1 MIQRDAVE
9 AGSRRNKPHARAS
22 LSSLSPRPSVGRRRN
37 KPHARAS
44 LSSLLSPTCRE
55 VLWQARLVHRPADGD
70 FLRLAARRVPV
81 RPRTTASRACDRY
94 SSLLIER
101 EAVSPLRNAAA
112 SSPQRSGLFVFTHA
126 WPLLVVGKEWRCSF
140 CETLPRHLRRSGLFV
155 FTTRNVTSWWPS
167 AYKQMRP
174 ISKSKELN
182 RNRNGAYGHLNS
194 HAFMYTKKCGSA
206 FCVCA

>member
-9 AGSRRNKPHARAS
+9 RAAAETNRMRARLSR
-22 LSSLSPRPSVGRRRN
+22 LSRPDPPWAAAETNRT
-37 KPHARAS
+37 RAS

-81 RPRTTASRACDRY
+81 RPRTAASRARDRY

-101 EAVSPLRNAAA
+101 EAISPLRNAAA

-126 WPLLVVGKEWRCSF
+126 WPLLVVGKERR
-140 CETLPRHLRRSGLFV
+140 LLLLRRCRVISAGPASLSS
-155 FTTRNVTSWWPS
+155 RRATSRRGGRPRTSRCAPS
-167 AYKQMRP
+167 PRAR
-174 ISKSKELN
+174 SSTATATA
-182 RNRNGAYGHLNS
+182 RTA
-194 HAFMYTKKCGSA
+194 T
-206 FCVCA
+206 

>member
-81 RPRTTASRACDRY
+81 RPRTTESRSRDRY

-112 SSPQRSGLFVFTHA
+112 SSPHRSGLFVFTHA
-126 WPLLVVGKEWRCSF
+126 WPLLVVGKDRR
-140 CETLPRHLRRSGLFV
+140 LLLLRRCRVISAGPASLSS
-155 FTTRNVTSWWPS
+155 RRATSRRGGRPRTSRCAPS
-167 AYKQMRP
+167 PRAR
-174 ISKSKELN
+174 SSTATATA
-182 RNRNGAYGHLNS
+182 RTA
-194 HAFMYTKKCGSA
+194 T
-206 FCVCA
+206 